1 MALGAPWRGRA
12 PGTASE
18 GRQAWLLPRGRGQP
32 RPSRP
37 TGAGHL
43 GWGGLGAVEEGPLRK
58 TLRSRHSFQ
67 WTSGRPRAQRG
78 GVNAD
83 RAGLHSHVPDG
94 CPGTE
99 AEQQVGAVQGGASE
113 MSSGPWRHPLSARRG
128 DSDGDRWHEAG
139 SDGESTAG
147 AASGSEWTSRRGE
160 RAALARCGQWGSIE
174 GALFAFRFQVLKPV
188 LGETGRGGGQRRRQR
203 AAA

>member
-1 MALGAPWRGRA
+1 M
-12 PGTASE
+12 
-18 GRQAWLLPRGRGQP
+18 
-32 RPSRP
+32 
-37 TGAGHL
+37 
-43 GWGGLGAVEEGPLRK
+43 EEGPLRK
-58 TLRSRHSFQ
+58 TLWSRHSFQ

-139 SDGESTAG
+139 SNGESTAG

-160 RAALARCGQWGSIE
+160 RAALARCGSVGIHRRRFVRVQIPSPQACAGGDGARWWPKEKAASRSGSQQGDGAASETQVAFGGINGSIFSRRKE
-174 GALFAFRFQVLKPV
+174 DTLLYASSDLYALF
-188 LGETGRGGGQRRRQR
+188 ERGL
-203 AAA
+203 

>member
-1 MALGAPWRGRA
+1 MASAPGARAAQALQAHGSRASGLGWPGGGGGGAAAEDPAVSPLLSVDKRET
-12 PGTASE
+12 PGTAWRRE
-18 GRQAWLLPRGRGQP
+18 RGP
-32 RPSRP
+32 P
-37 TGAGHL
+37 
-43 GWGGLGAVEEGPLRK
+43 
-58 TLRSRHSFQ
+58 
-67 WTSGRPRAQRG
+67 
-78 GVNAD
+78 
-83 RAGLHSHVPDG
+83 GLHSHVPDG

-139 SDGESTAG
+139 SNGESTAG